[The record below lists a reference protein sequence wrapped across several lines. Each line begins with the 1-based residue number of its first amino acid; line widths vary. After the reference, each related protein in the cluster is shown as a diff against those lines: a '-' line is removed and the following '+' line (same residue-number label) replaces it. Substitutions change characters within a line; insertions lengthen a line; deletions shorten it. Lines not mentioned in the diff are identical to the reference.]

1 MAATAGNSVQAAL
14 NLLREQLRAVADTR
28 RQILMDRDLER
39 DDPDHRRQLLIQTR
53 IELGEIARAVG
64 LLERVEAGT
73 LIEVPAGPFV
83 FGQWNETR
91 LVLSAPDA
99 EGAA

>member
-1 MAATAGNSVQAAL
+1 MAGAAGNSAQAAL

-28 RQILMDRDLER
+28 RQILADRDLER
-39 DDPDHRRQLLIQTR
+39 GDPDHRRQLLIQTR
-53 IELGEIARAVG
+53 IEMGEIARAVG

-73 LIEVPAGPFV
+73 LIEVPAGPVV